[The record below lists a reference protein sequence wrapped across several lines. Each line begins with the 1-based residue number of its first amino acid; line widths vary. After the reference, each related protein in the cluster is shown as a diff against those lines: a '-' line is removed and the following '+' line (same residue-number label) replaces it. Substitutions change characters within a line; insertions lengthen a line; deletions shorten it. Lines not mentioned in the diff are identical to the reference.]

1 MPTLYH
7 GVAAVEDTRDQA
19 MTTLYHQWYNA
30 VVAGLRLDPN
40 TFQLLQPSA
49 PLNGGIEQL
58 WTYFNTIPP
67 YSLISNLELNGL
79 HRFYDE
85 YRAVVSS
92 LVSHPGDPIWMAQQS
107 LNYQYGFVHG
117 VPNFGATLADL
128 REALVRAPSRSFAFN
143 SATQNADTA
152 HTWAKD
158 AVGGI
163 WDFFTADG
171 TGPGAGPWLATQAK
185 AATGQVVVS
194 LSFDHVLCYKAAPAS
209 WDNLAALAAAYAIRD
224 ERLWPGVPN
233 WNTVFGPTGT
243 LQRFLT
249 ELVVV
254 DGINMSMTSAADYD
268 RVEQEEICS
277 RAGAGYFPFYC
288 AETPG
293 AFSSSISFDTRGTMT
308 VTAASPIGQPLVLG
322 AVVLPAATLLT
333 GQPKR
338 R

>member
-7 GVAAVEDTRDQA
+7 GVAAVEDTSDQA

-49 PLNGGIEQL
+49 PLNGSIEQL
-58 WTYFNTIPP
+58 WTYFNTVPP
-67 YSLISNLELNGL
+67 YSLVSNMELNGL

-92 LVSHPGDPIWMAQQS
+92 LISQPGDPISMAQQS
-107 LNYQYGFVHG
+107 LDYQYGFVHG
-117 VPNFGATLADL
+117 VPNFGATIKEL
-128 REALVRAPSRSFAFN
+128 RDALVHAPSRSFAFN
-143 SATQNADTA
+143 SATQSADTSN
-152 HTWAKD
+152 TWAKD

-163 WDFFTADG
+163 WDFFEAEG
-171 TGPGAGPWLATQAK
+171 SGAWQQTEAK
-185 AATGQVVVS
+185 AAAGQVVVS
-194 LSFDHVLCYKAAPAS
+194 LSFDHVLCYAATPAS
-209 WDNLAALAAAYAIRD
+209 WDNMAALAAAYAIRD
-224 ERLWPGVPN
+224 DRMWPGVPN

-249 ELVVV
+249 ELIVI

-268 RVEQEEICS
+268 VVEQEEIRL
-277 RAGAGYFPFYC
+277 RATAGYFPFFC

-293 AFSSSISFDTRGTMT
+293 GFTSSISFDTRGTMT
-308 VTAASPIGQPLVLG
+308 VTAASPIGHPLVLG
-322 AVVLPAATLLT
+322 AVVTPAAELLS
-333 GQPKR
+333 GHPKR